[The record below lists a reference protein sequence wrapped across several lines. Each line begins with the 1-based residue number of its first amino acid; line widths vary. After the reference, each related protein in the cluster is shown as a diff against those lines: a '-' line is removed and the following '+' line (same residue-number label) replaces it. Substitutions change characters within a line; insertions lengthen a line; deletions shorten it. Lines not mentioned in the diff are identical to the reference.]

1 MHCHCTTIQ
10 QQLLLLLL
18 LLQSMFMNWDLKMY
32 DPVSDTPARVR
43 TMNLNE
49 ELGQISHVFSDKT
62 GTLTENV
69 MVFRKCCIAGTAYG
83 RGTTEISE
91 AALRVAGQ
99 SPSAEDVEAKE
110 KGAEFSAPHVNFYD
124 PQLFADLRV
133 NSSSSSGSSGSSGS
147 KAELCRDFFR
157 CLALCHTVI
166 PERVGPGGK
175 RRGSALSASGR
186 ASVTD
191 YDAATAAAASAAAG
205 GGQRKCYIL
214 LHSHCALSL

>member
-1 MHCHCTTIQ
+1 MLATTTAN
-10 QQLLLLLL
+10 LLLLYTLLLCITTQQLLL

-32 DPVSDTPARVR
+32 DPISDTPAHVR

-91 AALRVAGQ
+91 AALRVAGRA
-99 SPSAEDVEAKE
+99 PSAEDEEAKQ
-110 KGAEFSAPHVNFYD
+110 KGEECSAPHVNFYD
-124 PQLFADLRV
+124 PQLFADLR
-133 NSSSSSGSSGSSGS
+133 SSSSSSSSSSNSSGGSSGASS

-191 YDAATAAAASAAAG
+191 DDAATATAAAQG
-205 GGQRKCYIL
+205 TFV
-214 LHSHCALSL
+214 H